1 VTHNSSRKHFFAKL
15 LGVVAA
21 AGVIPKL
28 AAKTPPSVSPVKS
41 AAASN
46 GVSGR
51 FELRHDSRAVARGDQ
66 V

>member
-21 AGVIPKL
+21 TSVIPKL
-28 AAKTPPSVSPVKS
+28 AAKSASTVSTAQDSTSSSRV
-41 AAASN
+41 A
-46 GVSGR
+46 GR
-51 FELRHDSRAVARGDQ
+51 FEIRHDTRAVARGDQ